1 MEGPRVDLVTTYDVK
16 SKHNNL
22 ETDKNTPVLSV
33 PSNVPLQKFSDRQ
46 KCVCV
51 CWYVFSFNIW
61 VKYWSS
67 SVV

>member
-1 MEGPRVDLVTTYDVK
+1 MEGPTVDLVTTYDVK

-51 CWYVFSFNIW
+51 C
-61 VKYWSS
+61 
-67 SVV
+67 

>member
-1 MEGPRVDLVTTYDVK
+1 MEGPTVDLVTTYDVK

-46 KCVCV
+46 NVFV
-51 CWYVFSFNIW
+51 YVDMYFHLIFE
-61 VKYWSS
+61 
-67 SVV
+67 